1 MSEICSSVT
10 NVPTEV
16 VKSRLQLGRNPH
28 NATGGWLK
36 YTSNYAGTAH
46 AISSIVRSEGVRG
59 LYAGFTACLSVE
71 ACYAGFSFAFYE
83 ALKKQHFH
91 HYYHRRNHQ
100 YHNGTTASTI
110 GNNSV
115 PIIMPFEA
123 VAMGAIAGGG
133 ASILTNPLDV
143 ITLRLMTQGK
153 KKHYRGMVDCLQ
165 KSLFNEGV
173 QVLWKGS
180 GSRMMSTIPST
191 AISLGVYE
199 TIRTHFFRD
208 EEDSS

>member
-1 MSEICSSVT
+1 VT

-36 YTSNYAGTAH
+36 YTSNYTGTAH
-46 AISSIVRSEGVRG
+46 AVSSIVRSEGVRG
-59 LYAGFTACLSVE
+59 LYAGFTACLAVE

-83 ALKKQHFH
+83 ALKKQHFQ
-91 HYYHRRNHQ
+91 HYYHCRSHQ
-100 YHNGTTASTI
+100 YRDDSTSCTIDNNGAA
-110 GNNSV
+110 
-115 PIIMPFEA
+115 IIRPFEA
-123 VAMGAIAGGG
+123 VAMGAIAGVG

-153 KKHYRGMVDCLQ
+153 RKHYRGMVDCLQ
-165 KSLFNEGV
+165 KSLSNEGV

-199 TIRTHFFRD
+199 TIKVHFFQD
-208 EEDSS
+208 AMDSS